1 MAWHSKPDEAVQN
14 EWQTRSAKKRDELS
28 RSIEETL
35 ADSVLVEDPFNDEM
49 EGAYQSSKNSM
60 IIPPKLSLQSKQMP
74 AVHVKSEDV
83 TSVSSVSARITTDS
97 VAVPPNTPKKRRL
110 AGRSTK
116 VQLQAVPKTEKK
128 SGAKIAFEEEKNSI
142 DFHSE
147 GSINGKSNSKRHV
160 SSERSAGAKGK
171 IERVVFGSL
180 AGSGLIKQGQR
191 DVMITNP
198 HVSLSSVVIVTLVED
213 PGPVVVKYV
222 SLHPRVG
229 FTLHFS
235 DAAELDAR
243 FNYIILLGEL
253 F

>member
-1 MAWHSKPDEAVQN
+1 MMAWHRKHGEAVQN
-14 EWQTRSAKKRDELS
+14 EWQARSAKKRDELS

-35 ADSVLVEDPFNDEM
+35 ADSTEVEDSFADEM
-49 EGAYQSSKNSM
+49 EEAFQSSKNSM

-74 AVHVKSEDV
+74 AVYIKSEDNS
-83 TSVSSVSARITTDS
+83 SVSSISSRITTDS
-97 VAVPPNTPKKRRL
+97 VAVPPNTQKKRRL

-116 VQLQAVPKTEKK
+116 VQLQAVPKGEKK
-128 SGAKIAFEEEKNSI
+128 SGATIAIEEEKSSI
-142 DFHSE
+142 DNE
-147 GSINGKSNSKRHV
+147 GRINGKNNSRRHV
-160 SSERSAGAKGK
+160 SSEKGTGAKGK
-171 IERVVFGSL
+171 IERVVSGSL
-180 AGSGLIKQGQR
+180 AGSDSIKQGQK
-191 DVMITNP
+191 DVMITNS

-213 PGPVVVKYV
+213 PGPVVVKYI
-222 SLHPRVG
+222 SLHPHIG

>member
-1 MAWHSKPDEAVQN
+1 MAWQGKPDEAVQN
-14 EWQTRSAKKRDELS
+14 EWQARSAKKRDELS
-28 RSIEETL
+28 RSIEEAL
-35 ADSVLVEDPFNDEM
+35 ADSTLVEDPFADEM
-49 EGAYQSSKNSM
+49 DEVFQNSNNSM

-74 AVHVKSEDV
+74 AVRIESKDV
-83 TSVSSVSARITTDS
+83 SNDSSVSVRITTDS
-97 VAVPPNTPKKRRL
+97 VAVPPVTQKKRRL
-110 AGRSTK
+110 GGRSTK

-128 SGAKIAFEEEKNSI
+128 VGAKIAIEEERNSI
-142 DFHSE
+142 DSNPE
-147 GSINGKSNSKRHV
+147 RRINGKSNTRRHV
-160 SSERSAGAKGK
+160 SSERGAGAKGK
-171 IERVVFGSL
+171 IERIELGTL
-180 AGSGLIKQGQR
+180 AGSGFIKQGQK

-198 HVSLSSVVIVTLVED
+198 LVLLSSVVIVTLVED

-222 SLHPRVG
+222 SLHPQIG

>member
-14 EWQTRSAKKRDELS
+14 EWQVRSAKKRDELS

-35 ADSVLVEDPFNDEM
+35 ADNALVEETFTDEM
-49 EGAYQSSKNSM
+49 EEAFQSSKNSM

-74 AVHVKSEDV
+74 VVHIESKDN
-83 TSVSSVSARITTDS
+83 TRVSSVSARTTTDS
-97 VAVPPNTPKKRRL
+97 VAVPPTTQKKRRL

-116 VQLQAVPKTEKK
+116 IQLQAVPKTEKK
-128 SGAKIAFEEEKNSI
+128 AGAEIAIEEERNSN
-142 DFHSE
+142 DSDPE
-147 GSINGKSNSKRHV
+147 RRINGKSYTKKHV
-160 SSERSAGAKGK
+160 SSERGARAKGK
-171 IERVVFGSL
+171 IERVESGSL
-180 AGSGLIKQGQR
+180 AGYGFIKQGQR

-198 HVSLSSVVIVTLVED
+198 HVSLSSVVVVTLVED
-213 PGPVVVKYV
+213 PGPVVVKYI
-222 SLHPRVG
+222 SLHPQIG
-229 FTLHFS
+229 FSLHFS